1 MAKMTAAMAEKINRA
16 HKLGYGIGRS
26 GEAPSRYQADINA
39 MNPQEKKYFQLGLI
53 EGRSS
58 GKRSWQ
64 RFTKVHLRRGC
75 RHEHLPQH

>member
-1 MAKMTAAMAEKINRA
+1 MAKMTPAMAEKINRA

-53 EGRSS
+53 EGQIELKEQAAEAQKNITGAGVSA
-58 GKRSWQ
+58 
-64 RFTKVHLRRGC
+64 
-75 RHEHLPQH
+75 

>member
-53 EGRSS
+53 EGQIERKEELSA
-58 GKRSWQ
+58 
-64 RFTKVHLRRGC
+64 VHKGSPRAGVSA
-75 RHEHLPQH
+75 

>member
-39 MNPQEKKYFQLGLI
+39 MNPQEKKGQI
-53 EGRSS
+53 ELKEQAAEAQKNIKGAGVSA
-58 GKRSWQ
+58 
-64 RFTKVHLRRGC
+64 
-75 RHEHLPQH
+75 

>member
-53 EGRSS
+53 EGQIERKEELSAVH
-58 GKRSWQ
+58 
-64 RFTKVHLRRGC
+64 KVSPWAGVSA
-75 RHEHLPQH
+75 

>member
-39 MNPQEKKYFQLGLI
+39 MNPQEKKYFQLGLEGQI
-53 EGRSS
+53 ELKEQAAEAQKNIKGAGVSA
-58 GKRSWQ
+58 
-64 RFTKVHLRRGC
+64 
-75 RHEHLPQH
+75 

>member
-58 GKRSWQ
+58 GKELAA
-64 RFTKVHLRRGC
+64 VHKGS
-75 RHEHLPQH
+75 PKAGVSA

>member
-39 MNPQEKKYFQLGLI
+39 MNPQEKKN
-53 EGRSS
+53 
-58 GKRSWQ
+58 
-64 RFTKVHLRRGC
+64 
-75 RHEHLPQH
+75 

>member
-39 MNPQEKKYFQLGLI
+39 MNPQEKKYFQLGLLERQI
-53 EGRSS
+53 ERKEELSA
-58 GKRSWQ
+58 
-64 RFTKVHLRRGC
+64 VHKGS
-75 RHEHLPQH
+75 PWAGVSA